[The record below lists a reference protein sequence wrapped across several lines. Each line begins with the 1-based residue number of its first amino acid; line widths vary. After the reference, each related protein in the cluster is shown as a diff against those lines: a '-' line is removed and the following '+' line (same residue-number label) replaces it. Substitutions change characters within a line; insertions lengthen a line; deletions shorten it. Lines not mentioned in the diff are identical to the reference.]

1 MQACLFFGGAGGAH
15 AGGGPI
21 LRLIIADAEVG
32 VFVRLEELK
41 VPRFSPRS
49 PYNCFG
55 MSSGG
60 LELFL
65 IQQNDR
71 NPVLRFYK
79 ILVSYFLSK
88 T

>member
-1 MQACLFFGGAGGAH
+1 MQAFLFFGGAGGAH

-41 VPRFSPRS
+41 VPRVSPRS

-60 LELFL
+60 LELCL

-71 NPVLRFYK
+71 NPVLRFQ
-79 ILVSYFLSK
+79 IF
-88 T
+88 TNMMTPQ